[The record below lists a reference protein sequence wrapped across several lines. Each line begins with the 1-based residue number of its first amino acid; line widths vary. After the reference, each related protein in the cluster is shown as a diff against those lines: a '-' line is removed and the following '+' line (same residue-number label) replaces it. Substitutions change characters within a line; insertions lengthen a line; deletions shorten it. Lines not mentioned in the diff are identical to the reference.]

1 MDRLLS
7 FFQIG
12 SLAVFLSLFGGNSIY
27 IKITNKINPI
37 SLKVKKN
44 GIKHA
49 VEIILFILVNLWTFE
64 VLFYNLNINF
74 NIFPYPLDIKLF
86 DLFFLKI
93 IGMMFVIL
101 SFVIYILAL
110 KDLGNSWRLGIDES
124 HPGKLVTNGIYS
136 ISRNPIY
143 MFFNLYF
150 FGIFLINGNLIFL
163 IFTILIVINLH
174 YMIKEEEKFLI
185 KSFKEEYL
193 NYSFQTGRYIS
204 FAKRE
209 KVLN

>member
-1 MDRLLS
+1 MDRLIS

-12 SLAVFLSLFGGNSIY
+12 SLAVFLSLFGGKSIY

-74 NIFPYPLDIKLF
+74 KIFPYPFDIKLF

-93 IGMMFVIL
+93 IGMMVVIL
-101 SFVIYILAL
+101 SFVIYIWAL
-110 KDLGNSWRLGIDES
+110 SDLGNSWRLGIDES
-124 HPGKLVTNGIYS
+124 HPGKLVTTGIYS
-136 ISRNPIY
+136 ITRNPIY

-174 YMIKEEEKFLI
+174 YMIKEEEKFLM

-193 NYSFQTGRYIS
+193 NYSFQTGRYIT
-204 FAKRE
+204 FARRE

>member
-12 SLAVFLSLFGGNSIY
+12 SLAVFLLLFGGNSIY

-110 KDLGNSWRLGIDES
+110 RDLGNSWRLGIDES
-124 HPGKLVTNGIYS
+124 HPGKLVTTGIYS
-136 ISRNPIY
+136 FSRNPIY

-185 KSFKEEYL
+185 KSFKDEYL

-204 FAKRE
+204 FARRE

>member
-110 KDLGNSWRLGIDES
+110 RDLGNSWRLGIDES
-124 HPGKLVTNGIYS
+124 HPGKLVTTGIYS